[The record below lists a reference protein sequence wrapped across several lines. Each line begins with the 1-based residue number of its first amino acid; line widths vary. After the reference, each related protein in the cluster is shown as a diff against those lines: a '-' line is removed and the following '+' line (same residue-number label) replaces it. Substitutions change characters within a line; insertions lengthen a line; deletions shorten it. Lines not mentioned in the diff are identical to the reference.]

1 MLLPS
6 LIFLPLWFFPHVF
19 IFFLLLGNMV
29 PSDSHELHWGS
40 LKFSSMIIFSR
51 SFFLKL
57 VYPFLLLPHRTFQFP
72 LIIGLLTIVVQ
83 VSNNKMNPLLYKQS
97 IFYFYFYTGNSIWTR
112 NFSSTVPFQDYIF
125 TCAFKPE
132 KLLSS
137 ILFLILI
144 HFFFK
149 KKAILFEGN
158 FFWRSLP
165 YNFRVA
171 YFYRIGQQI

>member
-1 MLLPS
+1 MCVTPFSHLPS
-6 LIFLPLWFFPHVF
+6 PLVFFPCIYFFCYSETWSHQTPMSFIEGAWNLVPWLCFHV
-19 IFFLLLGNMV
+19 L
-29 PSDSHELHWGS
+29 
-40 LKFSSMIIFSR
+40 
-51 SFFLKL
+51 FFLKL
-57 VYPFLLLPHRTFQFP
+57 AYPFLLLPHRTFQFP

-125 TCAFKPE
+125 MCAFKPE

-149 KKAILFEGN
+149 KSN
-158 FFWRSLP
+158 FVWWQLLLKVTP
-165 YNFRVA
+165 L
-171 YFYRIGQQI
+171 

>member
-1 MLLPS
+1 MALMCVTPFSHLPS
-6 LIFLPLWFFPHVF
+6 PLVFFPC
-19 IFFLLLGNMV
+19 IYFFLLLGNMV

-51 SFFLKL
+51 PFFLKL
-57 VYPFLLLPHRTFQFP
+57 AYPFLLLPHQTFQFP
-72 LIIGLLTIVVQ
+72 LTIGLQTIVVQ

-149 KKAILFEGN
+149 KSN
-158 FFWRSLP
+158 FVWWQLLLKVTP
-165 YNFRVA
+165 L
-171 YFYRIGQQI
+171 